1 MNWYGEC
8 YIGGG
13 VMRRFLAILGLA
25 VVSALAGAT
34 TLEKLTLDDM
44 VQKSTAIVRAR
55 AVSSTSVLRGS
66 MIYTVYRLQ
75 VAEVLKGS
83 IAPGAAE
90 VYVPGGT
97 YGRFRQSIAGS
108 PVLAPGVEYVLFLWA
123 SPRGLVQVIGLSQ
136 GVFEVT
142 KSASGD
148 PLLVRGRIEADFVD
162 SAGRAAVDEGMRVT
176 LGSLRE
182 SIRRAPA
189 PREAR

>member
-1 MNWYGEC
+1 
-8 YIGGG
+8 
-13 VMRRFLAILGLA
+13 
-25 VVSALAGAT
+25 
-34 TLEKLTLDDM
+34 
-44 VQKSTAIVRAR
+44 
-55 AVSSTSVLRGS
+55 
-66 MIYTVYRLQ
+66 
-75 VAEVLKGS
+75 
-83 IAPGAAE
+83 

-148 PLLVRGRIEADFVD
+148 PLLVRGRIEAAFVD
-162 SAGRAAVDEGMRVT
+162 SAGRAAADEGMRLT

-182 SIRRAPA
+182 AIRRTFPS
-189 PREAR
+189 REAR